1 MNKQKFEKK
10 IETKLSSTQRHSVS
24 TESSLPIVKEQL
36 RLSEAIGFVTFSEQ
50 DINLILRYDMKSE
63 IFSTL
68 NIIKKVSGSVW
79 ALTAEISFPRC
90 QEFTSTESTL
100 EVKISCFL

>member
-24 TESSLPIVKEQL
+24 TESSFPIVKEQL

-50 DINLILRYDMKSE
+50 DITLILRYDMKSE

-68 NIIKKVSGSVW
+68 NIIKKVSGSVSG
-79 ALTAEISFPRC
+79 LTEEISFPRC